1 MDGSTPRAKI
11 DDVARLAGV
20 STKTVSRVLNNE
32 PNVREATRLRVK
44 EAAASLNYTP
54 DFSARSL
61 AGQKSYLIAMFY
73 DTASQGYLSQFQAG
87 ALVQCGEY
95 GYHLLVER
103 CDVSSPGA
111 GRRVAD
117 IASRLRVDGVI
128 LLPPLSNHTDVTEH
142 MARSSVPFVQI
153 VPADLSAASCYLN
166 MDDAGAA
173 YELTTYLIGLGH
185 RRIGHIKGHP
195 AHGASVQRYE
205 GYCKALE
212 EAGLTPEPSLV
223 SQGLFNIGSGETAA
237 AELLGQSHPPTA
249 IFAANDDMA
258 AGAINAARA
267 RGLVVPDDLSIVGF
281 DDSEIASV
289 TYPPLTTVRQPIE
302 DMARGS
308 VDLLIETI
316 KANGETEAGSADRFR
331 HFSFDLVER
340 GSATPPR
347 KS

>member
-1 MDGSTPRAKI
+1 MEIAVVR
-11 DDVARLAGV
+11 VRL
-20 STKTVSRVLNNE
+20 
-32 PNVREATRLRVK
+32 
-44 EAAASLNYTP
+44 P
-54 DFSARSL
+54 DPL
-61 AGQKSYLIAMFY
+61 QK
-73 DTASQGYLSQFQAG
+73 G
-87 ALVQCGEY
+87 
-95 GYHLLVER
+95 
-103 CDVSSPGA
+103 
-111 GRRVAD
+111 
-117 IASRLRVDGVI
+117 
-128 LLPPLSNHTDVTEH
+128 
-142 MARSSVPFVQI
+142 
-153 VPADLSAASCYLN
+153 
-166 MDDAGAA
+166 
-173 YELTTYLIGLGH
+173 
-185 RRIGHIKGHP
+185 RIGHIKGHP

-212 EAGLTPEPSLV
+212 EAGLTPAPSLV